1 MALKILV
8 ADDAT
13 FIRDMIKK
21 QLRDRIPGV
30 EIFDAADGAR
40 AFALFKQN
48 DIDLILSDWEMPL
61 MTGEE
66 LLRNVRAQPNGA
78 KTPFIMISSRG
89 DRDHIVKA
97 IHSGVSDYI
106 SKPFTPEEFHKKL
119 HKQLR
124 IIGKVPTTAM
134 PSLMQGVAN
143 SSIGVLT
150 GGRAEAPAPKP
161 IAQNASASLLTGAT
175 ASLLTGAKPV
185 QAVPTPAKTAKAQA
199 QLRFANN
206 RIFPCIIREMS
217 LQLMSC
223 VLQRAD
229 NLPALFEQAVVDI
242 DMGESNGLARVNGYV
257 HSMMAGENRADSNSL
272 KMVIRFVDNDAEKF
286 EVLSK
291 FIAQM

>member
-40 AFALFKQN
+40 ALALFRQN
-48 DIDLILSDWEMPL
+48 DIDLVLSDWEMPL

-66 LLRNVRAQPNGA
+66 FLRNVRASANGD
-78 KTPFIMISSRG
+78 KVPFVMISSRG

-97 IHSGVSDYI
+97 IQSGVSDYL
-106 SKPFTPEEFHKKL
+106 SKPFSAEELLRKVA
-119 HKQLR
+119 KQLR
-124 IIGKVPTTAM
+124 VIGKLPTPNAPRAAT
-134 PSLMQGVAN
+134 QGIA
-143 SSIGVLT
+143 SASIDVLT
-150 GGRAEAPAPKP
+150 GGRAETPAKP
-161 IAQNASASLLTGAT
+161 ASSKSSAALLTG
-175 ASLLTGAKPV
+175 SSVLIPKPV
-185 QAVPTPAKTAKAQA
+185 AVVKTSSKATA
-199 QLRFANN
+199 QLRFSDH
-206 RIFPCIIREMS
+206 RIFDCTIREMS

-223 VLQRAD
+223 TLERTD
-229 NLPALFEQAVVDI
+229 KLPMLFEQTVVDI
-242 DMGESNGLARVNGYV
+242 DMGEGKGLARVNAYV
-257 HSMMAGENRADSNSL
+257 HSLTAGENRADANTL
-272 KMVIRFVDNDAEKF
+272 KMVIRFVDNDPEKF

>member
-40 AFALFKQN
+40 ALALFRQN
-48 DIDLILSDWEMPL
+48 DIDLVLSDWEMPL

-66 LLRNVRAQPNGA
+66 FLRNVRSSPNGA
-78 KTPFIMISSRG
+78 KIPFVMISSRG

-97 IHSGVSDYI
+97 IHSGVSDYL
-106 SKPFTPEEFHKKL
+106 SKPFSPDELLRKVS
-119 HKQLR
+119 KQLR
-124 IIGKVPTTAM
+124 AIGKM
-134 PSLMQGVAN
+134 PVASASRAATQGIAAA
-143 SSIGVLT
+143 SIDVLT

-161 IAQNASASLLTGAT
+161 AVTNSSAALLTG
-175 ASLLTGAKPV
+175 SSPLVQKPV
-185 QAVPTPAKTAKAQA
+185 AVKAPPKAKA
-199 QLRFANN
+199 QLRFSDH
-206 RIFPCIIREMS
+206 RIFECSIREMS

-223 VLQRAD
+223 TLERTD
-229 NLPALFEQAVVDI
+229 KLPMLFEQTVVDI
-242 DMGESNGLARVNGYV
+242 DMGEGKGLARVNAYV
-257 HSMMAGENRADSNSL
+257 HSLTAGENRSDSNTF
-272 KMVIRFVDNDAEKF
+272 KMVIRFVDNDPEKF